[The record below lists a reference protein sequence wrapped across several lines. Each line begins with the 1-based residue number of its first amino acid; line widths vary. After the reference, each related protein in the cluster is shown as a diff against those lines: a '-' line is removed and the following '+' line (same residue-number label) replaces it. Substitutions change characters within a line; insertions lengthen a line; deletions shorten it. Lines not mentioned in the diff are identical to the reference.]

1 MEAMYYSSPDINCG
15 ICYEVWAALTHK
27 DVQSLISETCEDVTL
42 YGKRD
47 FAVVI
52 KDMDLQIENCPALFF
67 WAQYNNKS
75 P

>member
-52 KDMDLQIENCPALFF
+52 KDMDL
-67 WAQYNNKS
+67 
-75 P
+75 